1 MHLGELSNLKVGQV
15 IELQATARSPV
26 TLACNDQ
33 PIFTCQLGQL
43 DGSYTLQ
50 IEELIHEEEK
60 DLFDD
65 LRNR

>member
-1 MHLGELSNLKVGQV
+1 MSLGDLTNLKVGQV

-26 TLACNDQ
+26 TLACNEQ
-33 PIFTCQLGQL
+33 PVFNCQLGQL

-50 IEELIHEEEK
+50 IEELIHEEEE